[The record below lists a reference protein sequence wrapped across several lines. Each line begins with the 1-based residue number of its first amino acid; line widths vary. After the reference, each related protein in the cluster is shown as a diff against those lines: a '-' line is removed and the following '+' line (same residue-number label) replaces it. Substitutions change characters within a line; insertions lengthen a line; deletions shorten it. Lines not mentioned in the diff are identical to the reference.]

1 MTTKTECFIIS
12 VMSYI
17 ITITNQ
23 KGGVGK
29 STIAL
34 NLAAALADNKHSVFV
49 VDADPQGTLSMW
61 AKARQTCGHINENIT
76 ISQKPWMPEEI
87 LKLTQPP
94 NYDFIIIDC
103 GPANNKVTKAT
114 LVVSHLAF
122 IPISPSPFDI
132 NSARATI
139 ELIQEG
145 TNRGATKIKVYVLIS
160 KKIIG
165 TNLAKEAR
173 QACQMLKLP
182 VLKSEISQ
190 RIALCESAITGQS
203 IFEYAPGSLAAEEF
217 IALEKEAKYLLKA
230 GFTERNK

>member
-1 MTTKTECFIIS
+1 
-12 VMSYI
+12 MSHI

-34 NLAAALADNKHSVFV
+34 NLAAALANDKHSIFV
-49 VDADPQGTLSMW
+49 IDADPQGTLSMW
-61 AKARQTCGHINENIT
+61 AKARARQTSSKINTNIVIT
-76 ISQKPWMPEEI
+76 QTPWMPEEI

-103 GPANNKVTKAT
+103 GPANNKAAKAA
-114 LVVSHLAF
+114 LVVATF
-122 IPISPSPFDI
+122 AIIPISPSPLDI
-132 NSARATI
+132 NSARTTI

-145 TNRGATKIKVYVLIS
+145 VNRGATKAKVYLLIS
-160 KKIIG
+160 KKIVG

-173 QACQMLKLP
+173 QACQMLNLP
-182 VLKSEISQ
+182 ILKTEISQ

-203 IFEYAPGSLAAEEF
+203 VLEYAPNSLAVEEF
-217 IALEKEAKYLLKA
+217 IALGKEVKRCLKQD
-230 GFTERNK
+230 